1 MNVIIVQPNKT
12 ASAIMALLLTFS
24 FDLIS
29 ASTDSATAHV
39 GAGDDNVAD
48 VLVAVAVGADTD
60 AVMNTVVVP
69 LHIGSPAPI

>member
-24 FDLIS
+24 LDLIS

-39 GAGDDNVAD
+39 EAGDDNVTD
-48 VLVAVAVGADTD
+48 VLVEVAVGADTD